1 MTQKKGDIVAEKIS
15 AGAATAAALAVSK
28 PATATVRLL
37 CNLDHDGVRHD
48 EGAEVELPADVALRL
63 VEGGAA
69 ETVTAG

>member
-1 MTQKKGDIVAEKIS
+1 MTQKKTE
-15 AGAATAAALAVSK
+15 TAAAEAKAAAK

-37 CNLDHDGVRHD
+37 CNVDHDGVRHD

-69 ETVTAG
+69 ETVAAG